1 MIKTTSSSQDEIIKN
16 IMTLYKI
23 REFTLDPCYSKGNFY
38 KNIVQPLHCYDVA
51 PQHSWVKQSE
61 AFEVPLP
68 AASCESIMFDPPF
81 LATKGPSLGEA
92 SGNIILKRFSVFP
105 TEGELFK
112 FYWKSLSHFYALL
125 QTNGILVVKCQDKVS
140 SSKQYFSHVYI
151 HNMAVEL
158 GFYPKDLFILINE
171 KKMLGKW
178 KDCAQQHA
186 NKTHSYFFVFKKEK
200 NKVNLNRLL
209 ED

>member
-1 MIKTTSSSQDEIIKN
+1 
-16 IMTLYKI
+16 MTLYKI

-51 PQHSWVKQSE
+51 PQYSFVKQSE
-61 AFEVPLP
+61 AFEVPLG

-92 SGNIILKRFSVFP
+92 TGNLILKRFSVFP

-112 FYWKSLSHFYALL
+112 FYWKSLGHFYNLL

-140 SSKQYFSHVYI
+140 SSKQYFSHIYI

-171 KKMLGKW
+171 KKVIGKW
-178 KDCAQQHA
+178 KDNQQHA
-186 NKTHSYFFVFKKEK
+186 WKTHSYFWVFKKEK
-200 NKVNLNRLL
+200 NKVNFNRLL

>member
-1 MIKTTSSSQDEIIKN
+1 MIKTTSTSQDEIIKN
-16 IMTLYKI
+16 IMTLYGI

-38 KNIVQPLHCYDVA
+38 RNIPQPLHCYDID

-61 AFEVPLP
+61 AFEVPLGTG
-68 AASCESIMFDPPF
+68 SCDSIIFDPPF
-81 LATKGPSLGEA
+81 LATKGPSLKKDN
-92 SGNIILKRFSVFP
+92 GNIILKRFSVFP
-105 TEGELFK
+105 TEGALFK

-125 QTNGILVVKCQDKVS
+125 RTGGVLVVKCQDKVS

-158 GFYPKDLFILINE
+158 GFYPKDLFIYVNE
-171 KKMLGKW
+171 KKVIGKW
-178 KDCAQQHA
+178 KDNQQHA
-186 NKTHSYFFVFKKEK
+186 WKTHSYFIVFKKEK